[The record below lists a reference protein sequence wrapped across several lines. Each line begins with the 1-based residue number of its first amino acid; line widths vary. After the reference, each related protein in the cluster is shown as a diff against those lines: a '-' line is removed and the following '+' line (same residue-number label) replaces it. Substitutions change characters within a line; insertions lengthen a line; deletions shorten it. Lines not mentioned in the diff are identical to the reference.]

1 MPLKD
6 TYDKLKNLVVG
17 VKTSSIDAKLD
28 LASKEISLFRTH
40 ASMNSYIDLVKNLIS
55 QASMSSL
62 TTAQP
67 LMGFGQAGVSPAAL
81 GQGLR
86 IMRYRTYESIVNY
99 INYCF
104 RALNVIVDN
113 IISPDDI
120 TKISIE
126 IKSKKFLEKQGEEK
140 HVEVAKQVVDQLEIE
155 KYLSM
160 LVKSTL
166 KFGDFF
172 CEIADAKT
180 ALLSKSIIT
189 EREEFLSEEIITNVD
204 DSKKKN
210 IEAITQK
217 VNEVDFTINLD
228 FGLLSE
234 SKSDRQSEVGEQQ
247 TQAQTLAKGQPGEI
261 VTSKDQSKKLKD
273 LKLLFYEPRQ
283 VVKLQSE
290 AFPVCFGYLVFPLV
304 TVVPQMLMQDQL
316 VNQICASI
324 LQRVERKI
332 PETKNI
338 SSVADDLKDLIHTMI
353 SKAGS
358 NFTQVNIRYVPP
370 EKMQHFLVPSTKYY
384 PYGESI
390 FDQSQF
396 SAKMLIAMETALVIH
411 RLNRSTEKRKIS
423 VEIGLPRDAKKQIE
437 KLKEEM
443 KKRKVSLDSF
453 GTIDTIPSLIS
464 TFEDVYIPTKDGKAF
479 VDISTFNEG
488 NVETRSKV
496 EELKF
501 VRDSIVAGLGVP
513 PAFIGLEENLS
524 NKATLSEENVLFAR
538 TVIHH
543 QKYLSSQ
550 LTDLVKKVIVIINP
564 ETALEASELMVAF
577 LPPKT
582 LQFERESKYSR
593 DLVELIKTL
602 EEIGIPREWS
612 KKKYLSGINW
622 KEIDNFMTDQKIDKE
637 IKVGEEPPAELGMG
651 GFGLGGGLG
660 GMGLPGA
667 PGAAIPPGTPTEG
680 GF

>member
-1 MPLKD
+1 VSLKD

-17 VKTSSIDAKLD
+17 VKTSSIDTKLD

-40 ASMNSYIDLVKNLIS
+40 ASMNSYIDLVKSLITQS
-55 QASMSSL
+55 AVGTL
-62 TTAQP
+62 TTNQP
-67 LMGFGQAGVSPAAL
+67 LMGFGQVGISPAAL

-86 IMRYRTYESIVNY
+86 IMRYKTYDSIVNF
-99 INYCF
+99 IPYCT

-126 IKSKKFLEKQGEEK
+126 VKTKKFLEEKGEQA
-140 HVEVAKQVVDQLEIE
+140 HVELAKQILDKLDVE

-160 LVKSTL
+160 LVKNTL

-172 CEIADAKT
+172 CEIADSKT
-180 ALLSKSIIT
+180 ALISKSIIT
-189 EREEFLSEEIITNVD
+189 EEILTNRD
-204 DSKKKN
+204 DSKEKDV
-210 IEAITQK
+210 E
-217 VNEVDFTINLD
+217 EVVQTLPNKIDFTFKID
-228 FGLLSE
+228 FSLLSE
-234 SKSDRQSEVGEQQ
+234 SKRKEKELTETDEPGKIVV
-247 TQAQTLAKGQPGEI
+247 TKAKEEP
-261 VTSKDQSKKLKD
+261 KKLKD

-283 VVKLQSE
+283 IVKLQSE
-290 AFPVCFGYLVFPLV
+290 AFPICFGYLVFPLV
-304 TVVPQMLMQDQL
+304 TVVPQLLMQDQL

-324 LQRVERKI
+324 LQRIQKKI
-332 PETKNI
+332 PEVTNL
-338 SSVADDLKDLIHTMI
+338 SAAVDDLRDVINTMI
-353 SKAGS
+353 AKAGT
-358 NFTQVNIRYVPP
+358 NFTQINIRYVPP
-370 EKMQHFLVPSTKYY
+370 EKMEHFMVPSTKYY

-396 SAKMLIAMETALVIH
+396 SAKMLVALETALTIH

-443 KKRKVSLDSF
+443 KKRKISLDSF
-453 GTIDTIPSLIS
+453 GTVDTIPSLIS

-496 EELKF
+496 EELKLI
-501 VRDSIVAGLGVP
+501 RDGIVAGLGVP
-513 PAFIGLEENLS
+513 PAFVGLEENLS
-524 NKATLSEENVLFAR
+524 NKSTLSEENVLFAR

-543 QKYLSSQ
+543 QKYLSDQ
-550 LTDLVKKVIVIINP
+550 LTDLVKKVITIINP
-564 ETALEASELMVAF
+564 EIALQAAELIVAF

-582 LQFERESKYSR
+582 LQFERESKYTR

-612 KKKYLSGINW
+612 KKKYLSGVDW

-637 IKVGEEPPAELGMG
+637 IKVGEPTDMGMG
-651 GFGLGGGLG
+651 IGGIGGGLG
-660 GMGLPGA
+660 
-667 PGAAIPPGTPTEG
+667 PGTPTMG

>member
-1 MPLKD
+1 VSLKD
-6 TYDKLKNLVVG
+6 TYDRLKNLVVG
-17 VKTSSIDAKLD
+17 VKTSSLDTKLD
-28 LASKEISLFRTH
+28 IASREISLFRTH

-55 QASMSSL
+55 QAAMGSL
-62 TTAQP
+62 TTNQP
-67 LMGFGQAGVSPAAL
+67 LMGFGQVGVSPAAL

-86 IMRYRTYESIVNY
+86 IMRYKTYESIVNY

-120 TKISIE
+120 TKVSIE
-126 IKSKKFLEKQGEEK
+126 VKSKKFLQEHGEEA
-140 HVEVAKQVVDQLEIE
+140 HVELAKQVIDKLEIE
-155 KYLSM
+155 RYLSM
-160 LVKSTL
+160 LVKNTL

-172 CEIADAKT
+172 CEIADSKT
-180 ALLSKSIIT
+180 ALISKSIVTEDKSVIT
-189 EREEFLSEEIITNVD
+189 EEILTNRDDTQEKDIELVEVPEKINNVD
-204 DSKKKN
+204 FK
-210 IEAITQK
+210 
-217 VNEVDFTINLD
+217 FRLD
-228 FGLLSE
+228 FSLLSE
-234 SKSDRQSEVGEQQ
+234 SKSSKKVTEADEPDGSKKSE
-247 TQAQTLAKGQPGEI
+247 
-261 VTSKDQSKKLKD
+261 SKKLND

-283 VVKLQSE
+283 IVKLQSE
-290 AFPVCFGYLVFPLV
+290 AFPICFGYLVFPLV
-304 TVVPQMLMQDQL
+304 TVVPQLLMQDQL

-324 LQRVERKI
+324 LQRIERKI
-332 PETKNI
+332 PEAKNI
-338 SSVADDLKDLIHTMI
+338 SSIADDLRDLIHTMI
-353 SKAGS
+353 AKAGT
-358 NFTQVNIRYVPP
+358 NFTQINIRYVPP
-370 EKMQHFLVPSTKYY
+370 EKMQHFLVPTTKYY

-396 SAKMLIAMETALVIH
+396 AAKMMVAMETALVIH

-443 KKRKVSLDSF
+443 KKRKISLDSF
-453 GTIDTIPSLIS
+453 GTVDTIPSMIS

-501 VRDSIVAGLGVP
+501 IRDGIVAGLGVP
-513 PAFIGLEENLS
+513 PAFVGLEENLS
-524 NKATLSEENVLFAR
+524 NKSTLSEENVLFAR

-543 QKYLSSQ
+543 QKYLSDQ
-550 LTDLVKKVIVIINP
+550 LTDLIKKVIVIVNP
-564 ETALEASELMVAF
+564 EIALQASELLVAF

-582 LQFERESKYSR
+582 LQFERESKYTR

-602 EEIGIPREWS
+602 EEIGIPRQWS
-612 KKKYLSGINW
+612 KKKYLSGVDW

-637 IKVGEEPPAELGMG
+637 IKVGEEPTEVGMG
-651 GFGLGGGLG
+651 GLGLGGIG
-660 GMGLPGA
+660 GVG
-667 PGAAIPPGTPTEG
+667 PGTPTMG

>member
-1 MPLKD
+1 MSLKD

-17 VKTSSIDAKLD
+17 VKTSSIDTKLD

-55 QASMSSL
+55 QAAVGSL
-62 TTAQP
+62 TTNQP
-67 LMGFGQAGVSPAAL
+67 LMGFGQVGISPAAL

-86 IMRYRTYESIVNY
+86 IMRYKSYESIVNF

-126 IKSKKFLEKQGEEK
+126 VKSKKFLEEQGEQA
-140 HVEVAKQVVDQLEIE
+140 HVELAKQIIDKLDLE

-160 LVKSTL
+160 LVKNTL

-180 ALLSKSIIT
+180 ALISKSIIT
-189 EREEFLSEEIITNVD
+189 EEILTNRD
-204 DSKKKN
+204 DSQEKN
-210 IEAITQK
+210 IEEVVQK
-217 VNEVDFTINLD
+217 IDKVDFKFRLD
-228 FGLLSE
+228 FSLLSE
-234 SKSDRQSEVGEQQ
+234 SSRSKELTEIDE
-247 TQAQTLAKGQPGEI
+247 PGKI
-261 VTSKDQSKKLKD
+261 VTSKNEPKKLKD
-273 LKLLFYEPRQ
+273 MKLLFYEPRQ
-283 VVKLQSE
+283 IVKLQSE
-290 AFPVCFGYLVFPLV
+290 AFPICFGYLVFPLV
-304 TVVPQMLMQDQL
+304 TVVPQLLMQDQL

-324 LQRVERKI
+324 LQRIEKKI
-332 PETKNI
+332 PEAKNI
-338 SSVADDLKDLIHTMI
+338 SSIADDLRDLIHTMI
-353 SKAGS
+353 AKAGT
-358 NFTQVNIRYVPP
+358 NFTQINIRYVPP
-370 EKMQHFLVPSTKYY
+370 EMMQHFLVPSTKYY

-390 FDQSQF
+390 FDQAQF
-396 SAKMLIAMETALVIH
+396 AAKMMVAMETALVIH

-443 KKRKVSLDSF
+443 KKRKINLDSF
-453 GTIDTIPSLIS
+453 GTVDTIPSLIS
-464 TFEDVYIPTKDGKAF
+464 TFEDVYIPQKDGKAF

-501 VRDSIVAGLGVP
+501 IRDGIVAGLGVP
-513 PAFIGLEENLS
+513 PAFVGLEENLS
-524 NKATLSEENVLFAR
+524 NKSTLSEENVLFAR
-538 TVIHH
+538 TIIHH
-543 QKYLSSQ
+543 QKYLSDQ
-550 LTDLVKKVIVIINP
+550 LTDLVKKVIVIIDP
-564 ETALEASELMVAF
+564 EVALQASELMVAF

-582 LQFERESKYSR
+582 LQFERESKYTR

-612 KKKYLSGINW
+612 KKKYLSGVDW
-622 KEIDNFMTDQKIDKE
+622 KEIDNFMTNQKIDKE
-637 IKVGEEPPAELGMG
+637 TKVGEQPSDMGMG
-651 GFGLGGGLG
+651 AMGGIGGGIG
-660 GMGLPGA
+660 
-667 PGAAIPPGTPTEG
+667 PGTPTMG